1 MPAFLPAPGIHPGNA
16 GPHPMLKHS
25 KRRRDRVRTA
35 LLATV
40 LLPAMLVRGDGQRAD
55 PRGRRPGD
63 RRAARYRHRSLGHSA
78 HLRRQRER
86 CLLWTRLRRRN
97 VAAVAARH
105 HPPSHARPPGR
116 GFWPDLRS
124 FRPGRPALPLSWPA
138 RGGVEEARPAG
149 RGYRPRL
156 RCRRQCADQ
165 GSAGRSLGFCR
176 RSSLPSTCS
185 PISGGRRTWCG
196 HVWCSVR
203 TFGRKCAGRSLPAR
217 TSSSRMRCFSRSNRP
232 GSSPCPRGSIP
243 ATSGAP
249 TSASTICSPS
259 RCHLPACRC
268 ALKRARRAAI
278 SSSARTWM
286 CSKAATPGSSRL
298 RARRPVGRS
307 WRTTRTCRSAF
318 PVRA

>member
-1 MPAFLPAPGIHPGNA
+1 MPSLDKATPPQRCGCGSSTSSTVARSAGWPRFLA
-16 GPHPMLKHS
+16 
-25 KRRRDRVRTA
+25 
-35 LLATV
+35 
-40 LLPAMLVRGDGQRAD
+40 
-55 PRGRRPGD
+55 RP
-63 RRAARYRHRSLGHSA
+63 SF
-78 HLRRQRER
+78 
-86 CLLWTRLRRRN
+86 
-97 VAAVAARH
+97 
-105 HPPSHARPPGR
+105 PSTRPPGSSSIAA
-116 GFWPDLRS
+116 RS
-124 FRPGRPALPLSWPA
+124 RRS
-138 RGGVEEARPAG
+138 G
-149 RGYRPRL
+149 RGSTR
-156 RCRRQCADQ
+156 
-165 GSAGRSLGFCR
+165 GSRASPAPSLPASMRGSRKCGKIARFCR

-217 TSSSRMRCFSRSNRP
+217 TSSRRMRCFSRSNRP

-259 RCHLPACRC
+259 RCRLPACRC
-268 ALKRARRAAI
+268 ALKRARRPAI

-307 WRTTRTCRSAF
+307 WRMTRTCRSAF